1 MKLHMHLPRFI
12 TVVSL
17 GAGLVTFGGVAFA
30 QENVTPTINADGSS
44 GASRS
49 GINPAV
55 DADGP
60 TLVYGDIPGGTVISP
75 STEGSAPV
83 SEDVVNAPPPG
94 TTGDITASNGDAA
107 ALGPTGDAE
116 AAPGTV
122 TGGSGTALL
131 GPDGTY
137 SVTDAP
143 PSNVTVGNS
152 GALAPAPVS
161 EPVPVTEPAPEAV
174 VEPVETTEPVAPA
187 TAVASDSDQDADNY
201 LDAAELEVGLDPTN
215 PDSDGDG
222 VADGDEVNGVPNG
235 FVTDPLAWDTDG
247 DGLSDGQE
255 NFETLTDPLVWDTD
269 GDGLGDGETVVV

>member
-1 MKLHMHLPRFI
+1 MGLAGMH
-12 TVVSL
+12 
-17 GAGLVTFGGVAFA
+17 
-30 QENVTPTINADGSS
+30 D
-44 GASRS
+44 
-49 GINPAV
+49 
-55 DADGP
+55 
-60 TLVYGDIPGGTVISP
+60 
-75 STEGSAPV
+75 
-83 SEDVVNAPPPG
+83 
-94 TTGDITASNGDAA
+94 
-107 ALGPTGDAE
+107 
-116 AAPGTV
+116 
-122 TGGSGTALL
+122 
-131 GPDGTY
+131 
-137 SVTDAP
+137 
-143 PSNVTVGNS
+143 
-152 GALAPAPVS
+152 GALAQMKDTPLIIGNVDGSCVTSPSVNNTGANAGDWTITCGDLNPGAGTTVIGPPSVSSEPASVVAPEPVS

-269 GDGLGDGETVVV
+269 GDGLGDGETVAV